1 MGEILV
7 IIVIVLLVFGPM
19 LLRARKR
26 KK

>member
-19 LLRARKR
+19 LLRARK
-26 KK
+26 K